1 PRLVTLLGPA
11 GIGKTRLVRELAVGA
26 PHARLLAGR
35 CLPYG
40 DGITYWPLV
49 EVVRQAAG
57 LGGDEP
63 ATEARDRLAKL
74 LADAPDADRIVRG
87 VAAAVGLG
95 GEASAPEVFLAA
107 RRLLEWLA
115 REPPVPGVL
124 DDPQ

>member
-1 PRLVTLLGPA
+1 MTLLGPA

-49 EVVRQAAG
+49 EVVRNAAG

-63 ATEARDRLAKL
+63 AADARDRLAKL
-74 LADAPDADRIVRG
+74 VADAPDAGRIVDG
-87 VAAAVGLG
+87 VAAAIGFG
-95 GEASAPEVFLAA
+95 GEATPAEIFVA
-107 RRLLEWLA
+107 RRGACWSGSPA
-115 REPPVPGVL
+115 SSR
-124 DDPQ
+124 